1 MKEQAIAQ
9 FTYLPQSKAE
19 RETFVAMC
27 VEEIKTGQRDP
38 LEFEI
43 MLKNLE
49 ETISAIRKNP
59 EVKDLCL
66 EFADRYPEKTF
77 SYKGVTVTKSQKTT
91 YDYSQ
96 CGHSRYNDLLA
107 QKAKVADE
115 IKEIETFLKAIKPG
129 MTVPDQ
135 NTGEILTG
143 PSSSVTQFLMI
154 KLP

>member
-1 MKEQAIAQ
+1 MEQVIAQ
-9 FTYLPQSKAE
+9 FTYLPATKSE
-19 RETFVAMC
+19 REMFVQMC
-27 VEEIKTGQRDP
+27 VDEITSGVRDP

-49 ETISAIRKNP
+49 ETISAIRKRP

-66 EFADRYPEKTF
+66 DFADRFPEKTF
-77 SYKGVTVTKSQKTT
+77 AYKGVTITKSQKTT

-96 CGHSRYNDLLA
+96 CGHAKYNDLIA
-107 QKAKVADE
+107 QKAKLSEE

-129 MTVPDQ
+129 MQVPDQ
-135 NTGEILTG
+135 DTGEILTG
-143 PSSSVTQFLMI
+143 PSTSVTSFLMI

>member
-1 MKEQAIAQ
+1 MENAIAQ
-9 FTYLPQSKAE
+9 FTYLPATKQE
-19 RETFVAMC
+19 RETFVQMC
-27 VEEIKTGQRDP
+27 VEEIQQGTRDP

-49 ETISAIRKNP
+49 ETISAIRKRP

-66 EFADRYPEKTF
+66 EFADRFPEKTF
-77 SYKGVTVTKSQKTT
+77 AYKGVTITKSSKST

-96 CGHSRYNDLLA
+96 CGHSRYNDLIS
-107 QKAKVADE
+107 QKAKVSEE

-135 NTGEILTG
+135 DTGEILTG
-143 PSSSVTQFLMI
+143 PVSSTTSFLMI

>member
-1 MKEQAIAQ
+1 MEQAISH
-9 FTYLPQSKAE
+9 FTYLPSSKAE
-19 RETFVAMC
+19 RETFVQMC
-27 VEEIKTGQRDP
+27 VEEIKSGERDP

-49 ETISAIRKNP
+49 ETIAAIRKNP

-66 EFADRYPEKTF
+66 EFADRFTEKTF

-96 CGHSRYNDLLA
+96 CGHAKYAELVAL
-107 QKAKVADE
+107 KAKISEE
-115 IKEIETFLKAIKPG
+115 IKAIETFLKAIRPG

-135 NTGEILTG
+135 DTGEILTG
-143 PSSSVTQFLMI
+143 PSASTTSFLMI